1 MSRLREGL
9 SRAERGTMS
18 SNHPRHPLIPPSE
31 SRTSTPHHNDVL
43 CGSGETIDDHPGN
56 KEYRKMVD
64 NKTKIYLRARFK
76 RGKRLVATGIVEQ
89 IRNLNPPGRFLMKEG
104 KNSRIWFDIGDV
116 EAREKVSLALQENA
130 LAEIAEKK
138 KRQGRDEA
146 ITAGKYPQEAVRL
159 VMKSL
164 DRGKKDVKKPVL
176 PVTIHAP
183 ALRAMRQPKERAAVL
198 DNGFSLDQKRPE
210 TPQEDPVLA
219 VWQGRYVEFQ
229 TIPPASKSEVDRG
242 LRKCSKNHGGA
253 KDDYL
258 IRDPRRR
265 ESLSSYY
272 RTLKECPE
280 TDATLREICGKTP
293 PTIAA

>member
-89 IRNLNPPGRFLMKEG
+89 IRNLNPPGRFL
-104 KNSRIWFDIGDV
+104 
-116 EAREKVSLALQENA
+116 
-130 LAEIAEKK
+130 
-138 KRQGRDEA
+138 
-146 ITAGKYPQEAVRL
+146 
-159 VMKSL
+159 KSL

-210 TPQEDPVLA
+210 TPQEDHVLA